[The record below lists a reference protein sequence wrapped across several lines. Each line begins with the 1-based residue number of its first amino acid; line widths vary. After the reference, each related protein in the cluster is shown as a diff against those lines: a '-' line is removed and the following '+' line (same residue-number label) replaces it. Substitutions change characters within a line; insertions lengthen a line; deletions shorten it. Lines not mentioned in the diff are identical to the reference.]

1 LKSTWSQFLLRW
13 LSTTLGVLVA
23 AHLVGGVHYDRF
35 GSLAVAALVL
45 GLLNAFVR
53 PLLFVISLPL
63 IILTLGLGIFVIF
76 IFINA
81 LFLWLAGVAV
91 TGFDVD
97 GFWPAIWG
105 GVVVSLV
112 SGVLNRIFG
121 VHQQSP
127 TDAANPRQP
136 RNPAGSS
143 RKGPPSGS
151 GPVID
156 V

>member
-1 LKSTWSQFLLRW
+1 MNSTWSQFLLRW

-35 GSLAVAALVL
+35 ASLAVAALVL

-53 PLLFVISLPL
+53 PLLFVVSLPL
-63 IILTLGLGIFVIF
+63 IILTFGLGIFVIF

-81 LFLWLAGVAV
+81 LFLWLAGQVVDGFGVA
-91 TGFDVD
+91 

-112 SGVLNRIFG
+112 SGVLNRVFG
-121 VHQQSP
+121 VQQQPSASP
-127 TDAANPRQP
+127 STPRQP
-136 RNPAGSS
+136 RDSNRSG
-143 RKGPPSGS
+143 RKGPPAGS

>member
-1 LKSTWSQFLLRW
+1 MKSTWSQFFLRW

-23 AHLVGGVHYDRF
+23 AHLVGGVRYDRF

-53 PLLFVISLPL
+53 PLLFVVSLPL
-63 IILTLGLGIFVIF
+63 IILTFGLGIFVIF

-81 LFLWLAGVAV
+81 LFLWLAGVV
-91 TGFDVD
+91 VNGFDVN

-121 VHQQSP
+121 VHQPSP
-127 TDAANPRQP
+127 SNSSAPRQP
-136 RNPAGSS
+136 RNSEGSG
-143 RKGPPSGS
+143 RQGPPAGS

>member
-1 LKSTWSQFLLRW
+1 MKSTWSQFLLRW
-13 LSTTLGVLVA
+13 LSTTLGVLAA

-53 PLLFVISLPL
+53 PLLFVVSLPL
-63 IILTLGLGIFVIF
+63 IILTFGLGIFVLF
-76 IFINA
+76 IFVNA
-81 LFLWLAGVAV
+81 LFLWLAGVVV

-105 GVVVSLV
+105 GVAVSLV

-127 TDAANPRQP
+127 TTSPTPRHP
-136 RNPAGSS
+136 RHPDGSN
-143 RKGPPSGS
+143 RQGPPAGS